1 LESSK
6 GKKRGEISTQKM
18 KTQPLTTLACLL
30 ICLFHVSQTRASQIF
45 DMENVDL
52 QRFEDFL
59 SKSFVFFQQK
69 MDTNTFT
76 NKDMKLLA
84 ELVEFVFRMKEG
96 VDKRRMKE
104 GPVYWYSRMG

>member
-1 LESSK
+1 
-6 GKKRGEISTQKM
+6 
-18 KTQPLTTLACLL
+18 
-30 ICLFHVSQTRASQIF
+30 
-45 DMENVDL
+45 
-52 QRFEDFL
+52 
-59 SKSFVFFQQK
+59 